1 MRPQFQHSEVL
12 TKPFGYSDLLDLT
25 SPITP
30 AFAERIK
37 RTLQDGPLTEEGS
50 AALDDLRVTLS
61 RAARRRQADATADAG
76 RLARQN
82 WQVYR
87 V

>member
-1 MRPQFQHSEVL
+1 LVYPKVSA
-12 TKPFGYSDLLDLT
+12 TPFGDYDLLDPI
-25 SPITP
+25 SSITP

-37 RTLQDGPLTEEGS
+37 RTLQDGPLSEEGS

-61 RAARRRQADATADAG
+61 RAARRRQAYATADAG

-82 WQVYR
+82 WYFYR
-87 V
+87 A